1 MEVSILETI
10 KKLLGIDP
18 SYTQFD
24 TDVIMGINS
33 AFMSLNQLGVGPD
46 TCFSISGSTETWC
59 DFFGERIDLEGVKM
73 YIYLKVRLSFDPPQN
88 SFLVES
94 INKEISE
101 LEWRLNVQ
109 ADNI

>member
-1 MEVSILETI
+1 MEASILETI

-18 SYTQFD
+18 SYNQFD

-46 TCFSISGSTETWC
+46 TCFSISGSTKTWG
-59 DFFGERIDLEGVKM
+59 DFFGERIDLDGVKM